1 MNTHSHDSTISS
13 LGEANPAPGHDT
25 IKAPFHH
32 IYTDETMKVIHVNDH
47 ATTSDLY
54 MYYCGI
60 EPCEPGHTFG
70 PAIREHYVIHYIVR
84 GKGMLLINGQE
95 YHLQENQ
102 GFLLCPGIVSKYI
115 ASETEPWEYIWVGF
129 HGSNA
134 ASYLK
139 LANLSA
145 DNPVFTYDKD
155 DRIKDCL
162 SDMVRISD
170 TYTYGANLKMQS
182 LLYQFM
188 ADLVDNNTAHLTP
201 SSITTQYNYVRKALE
216 CIQLNYM
223 NDLNVNKLSEYV
235 NLNRSYLCSIFKK
248 ALDISP
254 QAYITQYRIN
264 KSCEFL
270 QNPTYSIT
278 DISLMV
284 GYKDYAVY
292 QRSFKKILNMS
303 PSDYRKSLQITSP
316 ND

>member
-1 MNTHSHDSTISS
+1 MSTFNSSSVINTAGDTITPQ
-13 LGEANPAPGHDT
+13 AADI

-47 ATTSDLY
+47 ASTSDLY
-54 MYYCGI
+54 MYYCGV

-84 GKGMLLINGQE
+84 GEGTLLINGQE
-95 YHLQENQ
+95 YHLHENQ

-115 ASETEPWEYIWVGF
+115 ASDTSPWEYIWVGF

-134 ASYLK
+134 ATYLK
-139 LANLSA
+139 LANLSS
-145 DNPVFTYDKD
+145 DYPVFTYDKD
-155 DRIKDCL
+155 DRIKNCL
-162 SDMVRISD
+162 KEMVETSE
-170 TYTYGANLKMQS
+170 TYSYGANLKMQS

-188 ADLVDNNTAHLTP
+188 ADLVDNNTAQLTP

-223 NDLNVNKLSEYV
+223 NDLNVNKLAEYV

-248 ALDISP
+248 ALDTSP
-254 QAYITQYRIN
+254 QTYITQYRIN

-292 QRSFKKILNMS
+292 QRSFKKIMNMS
-303 PSDYRKSLQITSP
+303 PSDYRKSLHITSP
-316 ND
+316 NE